1 MLVTHP
7 TWQRTSKKDDH
18 IGWVFRDPHDP
29 PVTPLCGH
37 GSIDCDGCVPPP
49 KGHVLS
55 DCKTVRDIYDISA
68 KSLNMST
75 EKTIFSVPVLFD
87 SKTKTI
93 VNNESSEILRM
104 FNDSFASLEKEKTID
119 LYPSSLRQE
128 IDDVN
133 EWVYHNINNGV
144 YKAGFAKSQD
154 AYNTASAALNKHL
167 LKVETILS
175 KQRYICNSSTITEAD
190 VRLFMTLVRFDE
202 VYVVYFKCNTT
213 PISTLPNT
221 LNYCREMY
229 QIPEIQKTIH
239 MDHIKN
245 HYFTSHASLNT
256 YAIVP
261 VGPDVIKDLSKPHDR
276 AKRFPVSK

>member
-1 MLVTHP
+1 MKKLESFVDVLVTHP

-104 FNDSFASLEKEKTID
+104 FNLSLI
-119 LYPSSLRQE
+119 
-128 IDDVN
+128 
-133 EWVYHNINNGV
+133 H
-144 YKAGFAKSQD
+144 
-154 AYNTASAALNKHL
+154 
-167 LKVETILS
+167 
-175 KQRYICNSSTITEAD
+175 
-190 VRLFMTLVRFDE
+190 
-202 VYVVYFKCNTT
+202 
-213 PISTLPNT
+213 ISEPTRP
-221 LNYCREMY
+221 Y
-229 QIPEIQKTIH
+229 
-239 MDHIKN
+239 
-245 HYFTSHASLNT
+245 
-256 YAIVP
+256 
-261 VGPDVIKDLSKPHDR
+261 
-276 AKRFPVSK
+276 